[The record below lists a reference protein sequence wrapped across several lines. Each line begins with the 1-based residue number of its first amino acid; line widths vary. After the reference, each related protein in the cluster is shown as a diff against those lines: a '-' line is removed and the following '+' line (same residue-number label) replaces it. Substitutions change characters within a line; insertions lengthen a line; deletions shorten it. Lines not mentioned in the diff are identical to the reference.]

1 MHAYTVE
8 PLYVPCDQEM
18 IAADFYIPKTNN
30 KSAVIIMAHGFAGLR
45 QFKLIQY
52 AQRFAQAGYAVIL
65 FDYRYWGGSTGK
77 PREMISINYQLSTIN
92 YQLST
97 INYQL
102 STINSQLEDWKTMIQ
117 YASTCKFIDNRRIVL
132 WGTSLSGGYALSLA
146 SELKN
151 IQAIMVQI
159 PYVDGAETAKLYPL
173 QRYPQALKLS
183 SQDYMGSKMGLNPKR
198 LPVVDQYKL
207 CFMPTADSY
216 YGYLSIV
223 NPDYYWSGEVPAR
236 VFFNLMRYRPIQLV
250 RQINIPVLFIAAQHD
265 SLIPIESSREA
276 ATNIAPFVSYHEWD
290 MKHFDI
296 YHGSWFEKAVTTQL
310 EFLHQHIGVM

>member
-77 PREMISINYQLSTIN
+77 PREMISIN
-92 YQLST
+92 
-97 INYQL
+97 
-102 STINSQLEDWKTMIQ
+102 SQLEDWKTMIQ

-159 PYVDGAETAKLYPL
+159 PYVDGGETAKLYPL

>member
-1 MHAYTVE
+1 
-8 PLYVPCDQEM
+8 
-18 IAADFYIPKTNN
+18 
-30 KSAVIIMAHGFAGLR
+30 
-45 QFKLIQY
+45 
-52 AQRFAQAGYAVIL
+52 
-65 FDYRYWGGSTGK
+65 
-77 PREMISINYQLSTIN
+77 MIS
-92 YQLST
+92 
-97 INYQL
+97 
-102 STINSQLEDWKTMIQ
+102 INSQLEDWKTIIQ
-117 YASTCKFIDNRRIVL
+117 YASTCKLIDNRRIVL

-198 LPVVDQYKL
+198 LPVVDQCKL

-296 YHGSWFEKAVTTQL
+296 YHGAWFEKAVTTQL

>member
-77 PREMISINYQLSTIN
+77 PREMIS
-92 YQLST
+92 
-97 INYQL
+97 
-102 STINSQLEDWKTMIQ
+102 INSQLEDWKTMIQ

-236 VFFNLMRYRPIQLV
+236 VFFNLMRYPPIQLV

>member
-77 PREMISINYQLSTIN
+77 PREMIS
-92 YQLST
+92 
-97 INYQL
+97 
-102 STINSQLEDWKTMIQ
+102 INSQLEDWKTMIQ

-296 YHGSWFEKAVTTQL
+296 CHGSWFEKAVTTQL

>member
-77 PREMISINYQLSTIN
+77 PREMISIN
-92 YQLST
+92 
-97 INYQL
+97 
-102 STINSQLEDWKTMIQ
+102 SQLEDWKTMIQ
-117 YASTCKFIDNRRIVL
+117 YVSTCKFIDNRRIVL

>member
-77 PREMISINYQLSTIN
+77 PREMISIN
-92 YQLST
+92 
-97 INYQL
+97 
-102 STINSQLEDWKTMIQ
+102 SQLEDWKTMIQ

-173 QRYPQALKLS
+173 QRYPQALKLL

>member
-77 PREMISINYQLSTIN
+77 PREMIS
-92 YQLST
+92 
-97 INYQL
+97 
-102 STINSQLEDWKTMIQ
+102 INSQLEDWKTMIQ

-296 YHGSWFEKAVTTQL
+296 YHGS
-310 EFLHQHIGVM
+310 

>member
-77 PREMISINYQLSTIN
+77 PREMISIN
-92 YQLST
+92 
-97 INYQL
+97 
-102 STINSQLEDWKTMIQ
+102 SQLEDWKTMIQ

-159 PYVDGAETAKLYPL
+159 PYIDGAETAKLYPL

>member
-65 FDYRYWGGSTGK
+65 FAYRYWGGSTGK
-77 PREMISINYQLSTIN
+77 PREMISIN
-92 YQLST
+92 
-97 INYQL
+97 
-102 STINSQLEDWKTMIQ
+102 SQLEDWKTIIQ
-117 YASTCKFIDNRRIVL
+117 YASTCKLIDNRRIVL

-198 LPVVDQYKL
+198 LPVVDQFKL

-296 YHGSWFEKAVTTQL
+296 YHGAWFEKAVTTQL

>member
-77 PREMISINYQLSTIN
+77 PREMIS
-92 YQLST
+92 
-97 INYQL
+97 
-102 STINSQLEDWKTMIQ
+102 INSQLEDWKTMIQ

-250 RQINIPVLFIAAQHD
+250 RQINIPVLFIAAHHD

>member
-18 IAADFYIPKTNN
+18 ITADFYIPKTNN

-77 PREMISINYQLSTIN
+77 PREMIS
-92 YQLST
+92 
-97 INYQL
+97 
-102 STINSQLEDWKTMIQ
+102 INSQLEDWKTMIQ

>member
-30 KSAVIIMAHGFAGLR
+30 KSAVILMAHGFAGLR

-77 PREMISINYQLSTIN
+77 PREMIS
-92 YQLST
+92 
-97 INYQL
+97 
-102 STINSQLEDWKTMIQ
+102 INSQLEDWKTMIQ

-183 SQDYMGSKMGLNPKR
+183 SQDYIGSKMGLNPKR

-310 EFLHQHIGVM
+310 EFYISI

>member
-77 PREMISINYQLSTIN
+77 PREMISIN
-92 YQLST
+92 
-97 INYQL
+97 
-102 STINSQLEDWKTMIQ
+102 SQLEDWKTMIQ

-132 WGTSLSGGYALSLA
+132 WGTSLSGGYTLSLA

-216 YGYLSIV
+216 YVFI
-223 NPDYYWSGEVPAR
+223 DCESGLLLEWRSPGTR
-236 VFFNLMRYRPIQLV
+236 VF
-250 RQINIPVLFIAAQHD
+250 
-265 SLIPIESSREA
+265 
-276 ATNIAPFVSYHEWD
+276 
-290 MKHFDI
+290 
-296 YHGSWFEKAVTTQL
+296 
-310 EFLHQHIGVM
+310 

>member
-8 PLYVPCDQEM
+8 PLYVLCDQEM

-77 PREMISINYQLSTIN
+77 PREMIS
-92 YQLST
+92 
-97 INYQL
+97 
-102 STINSQLEDWKTMIQ
+102 INSQLEDWKTMIQ

>member
-30 KSAVIIMAHGFAGLR
+30 KSAVIIMAYGFAGLR

-77 PREMISINYQLSTIN
+77 PREMIS
-92 YQLST
+92 
-97 INYQL
+97 
-102 STINSQLEDWKTMIQ
+102 INSQLEDWKTMIQ

>member
-77 PREMISINYQLSTIN
+77 PREMISIN
-92 YQLST
+92 
-97 INYQL
+97 
-102 STINSQLEDWKTMIQ
+102 SQLVDWKTMIQ

>member
-30 KSAVIIMAHGFAGLR
+30 KSAVIIMAHDFAGLR

-77 PREMISINYQLSTIN
+77 PREMIS
-92 YQLST
+92 
-97 INYQL
+97 
-102 STINSQLEDWKTMIQ
+102 INSQLEDWKTMIQ

>member
-30 KSAVIIMAHGFAGLR
+30 KSAVILMAHGFAGLR

-77 PREMISINYQLSTIN
+77 PREMIS
-92 YQLST
+92 
-97 INYQL
+97 
-102 STINSQLEDWKTMIQ
+102 INSQLEDWKTMIQ

-236 VFFNLMRYRPIQLV
+236 VFYNLMRYRPIQLV

-310 EFLHQHIGVM
+310 EFLHQYIGVM

>member
-52 AQRFAQAGYAVIL
+52 AQHFAQAGYAVIL

-77 PREMISINYQLSTIN
+77 PREMIS
-92 YQLST
+92 
-97 INYQL
+97 
-102 STINSQLEDWKTMIQ
+102 INSQLEDWKTMIQ

>member
-77 PREMISINYQLSTIN
+77 PREMISIN
-92 YQLST
+92 
-97 INYQL
+97 
-102 STINSQLEDWKTMIQ
+102 SQLEDWKTMIQ

-132 WGTSLSGGYALSLA
+132 WGTSLSGEYALSLA

>member
-77 PREMISINYQLSTIN
+77 PREMISIN
-92 YQLST
+92 
-97 INYQL
+97 
-102 STINSQLEDWKTMIQ
+102 SQLEDWKTMIQ

-173 QRYPQALKLS
+173 PRYPQALKLS

-276 ATNIAPFVSYHEWD
+276 TTNIAPFVSYHEWD

-310 EFLHQHIGVM
+310 EFL

>member
-65 FDYRYWGGSTGK
+65 FDYRYWDGSTGK
-77 PREMISINYQLSTIN
+77 PREMIS
-92 YQLST
+92 
-97 INYQL
+97 
-102 STINSQLEDWKTMIQ
+102 INSQLEDWKTMIQ

>member
-77 PREMISINYQLSTIN
+77 PREMISIN
-92 YQLST
+92 
-97 INYQL
+97 
-102 STINSQLEDWKTMIQ
+102 SQLEDWKTMIQ

-183 SQDYMGSKMGLNPKR
+183 SRDYMGSKMGLNPKR

>member
-77 PREMISINYQLSTIN
+77 PREMISIN
-92 YQLST
+92 
-97 INYQL
+97 
-102 STINSQLEDWKTMIQ
+102 SQLEDWKTMIQ
-117 YASTCKFIDNRRIVL
+117 YASTFKFIDNRRIVL

>member
-1 MHAYTVE
+1 
-8 PLYVPCDQEM
+8 QEM

-77 PREMISINYQLSTIN
+77 PREMIS
-92 YQLST
+92 
-97 INYQL
+97 
-102 STINSQLEDWKTMIQ
+102 INSQLEDWKTMIQ

>member
-77 PREMISINYQLSTIN
+77 PREMISIN
-92 YQLST
+92 
-97 INYQL
+97 
-102 STINSQLEDWKTMIQ
+102 SQLEDWKTIIQ
-117 YASTCKFIDNRRIVL
+117 YASTCKLIDNRRIVL

-198 LPVVDQYKL
+198 LPVVDQFKL

-296 YHGSWFEKAVTTQL
+296 YHGAWFEKAVTTQL
-310 EFLHQHIGVM
+310 ELLHQHIGVM

>member
-1 MHAYTVE
+1 
-8 PLYVPCDQEM
+8 
-18 IAADFYIPKTNN
+18 
-30 KSAVIIMAHGFAGLR
+30 
-45 QFKLIQY
+45 
-52 AQRFAQAGYAVIL
+52 VIL

-77 PREMISINYQLSTIN
+77 PREMIS
-92 YQLST
+92 
-97 INYQL
+97 
-102 STINSQLEDWKTMIQ
+102 INSQLEDWKTMIQ

-216 YGYLSIV
+216 YGYLSI
-223 NPDYYWSGEVPAR
+223 
-236 VFFNLMRYRPIQLV
+236 
-250 RQINIPVLFIAAQHD
+250 
-265 SLIPIESSREA
+265 
-276 ATNIAPFVSYHEWD
+276 
-290 MKHFDI
+290 
-296 YHGSWFEKAVTTQL
+296 
-310 EFLHQHIGVM
+310 

>member
-77 PREMISINYQLSTIN
+77 PREMIS
-92 YQLST
+92 
-97 INYQL
+97 
-102 STINSQLEDWKTMIQ
+102 INSQLEDWKTMIQ

-207 CFMPTADSY
+207 CFMLTADSY

>member
-77 PREMISINYQLSTIN
+77 PREMIS
-92 YQLST
+92 
-97 INYQL
+97 
-102 STINSQLEDWKTMIQ
+102 INSQLEDWKTMIQ

-250 RQINIPVLFIAAQHD
+250 RQINIPVLFIA
-265 SLIPIESSREA
+265 
-276 ATNIAPFVSYHEWD
+276 
-290 MKHFDI
+290 
-296 YHGSWFEKAVTTQL
+296 GSA
-310 EFLHQHIGVM
+310 

>member
-1 MHAYTVE
+1 
-8 PLYVPCDQEM
+8 M

-77 PREMISINYQLSTIN
+77 PREMIS
-92 YQLST
+92 
-97 INYQL
+97 
-102 STINSQLEDWKTMIQ
+102 INSQLEDWKTMIQ

>member
-77 PREMISINYQLSTIN
+77 PREMIS
-92 YQLST
+92 
-97 INYQL
+97 
-102 STINSQLEDWKTMIQ
+102 INSQLEDWKTMIQ

-183 SQDYMGSKMGLNPKR
+183 SQDYMGSKMGLNPKS

>member
-77 PREMISINYQLSTIN
+77 PREMIS
-92 YQLST
+92 
-97 INYQL
+97 
-102 STINSQLEDWKTMIQ
+102 INSQLEDWKTMIQ

-310 EFLHQHIGVM
+310 EFFTSAYRSDVNDYCMCIVRCKK

>member
-77 PREMISINYQLSTIN
+77 PREMIS
-92 YQLST
+92 
-97 INYQL
+97 
-102 STINSQLEDWKTMIQ
+102 INSQLEDWKTMIQ

-223 NPDYYWSGEVPAR
+223 NPDYYWSGEVPER